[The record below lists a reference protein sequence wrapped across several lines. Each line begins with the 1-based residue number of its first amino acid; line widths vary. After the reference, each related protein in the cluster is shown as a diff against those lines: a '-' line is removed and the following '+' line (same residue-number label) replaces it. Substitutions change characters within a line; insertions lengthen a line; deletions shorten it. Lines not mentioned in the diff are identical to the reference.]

1 MPSLNF
7 KINYLFLNN
16 LLIIY
21 QSIITRKNVVLKLEK
36 RWKGTKPRVLIF
48 LLINVLTCASIHI
61 FTIYNRNFSFW
72 PNFDSLHY
80 FYRALFLWWQEKG
93 KSLNEK
99 TFHLNVNKFFLMQ
112 LLQLKQLLFFWSQ
125 VCSQSENLLMHS
137 GYYLTLFK
145 CRWVSSVY
153 WLSVLKRKFWLNM
166 IVLGRRSSNARHGL
180 CPFGGWSTGEED
192 PCWRSPPLSRA
203 AACKWL

>member
-1 MPSLNF
+1 MKGHKTQGFNIFIDQCIDLC
-7 KINYLFLNN
+7 INTHIHNIQQKCFIL
-16 LLIIY
+16 
-21 QSIITRKNVVLKLEK
+21 TKL
-36 RWKGTKPRVLIF
+36 WF
-48 LLINVLTCASIHI
+48 
-61 FTIYNRNFSFW
+61 F
-72 PNFDSLHY
+72 HY

-180 CPFGGWSTGEED
+180 RPFGGWSTGEED
-192 PCWRSPPLSRA
+192 PCRRSPPLSRA

>member
-1 MPSLNF
+1 MYWSVHQYTYSQYTREIF
-7 KINYLFLNN
+7 HFDQT
-16 LLIIY
+16 LILCI
-21 QSIITRKNVVLKLEK
+21 
-36 RWKGTKPRVLIF
+36 
-48 LLINVLTCASIHI
+48 I
-61 FTIYNRNFSFW
+61 FTEPYSYDDRRRVSHW
-72 PNFDSLHY
+72 M
-80 FYRALFLWWQEKG
+80 RKLFTWMLT
-93 KSLNEK
+93 S
-99 TFHLNVNKFFLMQ
+99 FFLMQ

-125 VCSQSENLLMHS
+125 VCSQSENLLMYS

-166 IVLGRRSSNARHGL
+166 IVLGRRSSDARHGL

-192 PCWRSPPLSRA
+192 PCRRSPPLSRA